1 MKKLTKPCAALLSL
15 IVCLSAVFC
24 NAVTLDSQVSSSTE
38 EIYPGVVATEY
49 YLAEGGYY
57 SQNGPQFLR
66 VVEFDP
72 KRDDLAFD
80 MVMAGDNVG
89 ALTPLSE
96 IVDNFNKTNT
106 ENKTVIAAVN
116 GDLWTQASHHSRV
129 EGESDDPVVKKEL
142 CIPRGYNVADG
153 EIITTTYMTTET
165 PVDDFFYSFGV
176 ADDGTAYIGQIT
188 TTLSLINLTSKKTIT
203 ADGLNRLPANDSLVV
218 YSDKGPIS
226 NYALDDAYE
235 VVIDFTSDYTIKNG
249 TRITGKVTAISE
261 PGDERY
267 SMQENRII
275 LTARGSNIE
284 QISDFNIGDRV
295 TLAVRVTDL
304 LGNTEAW
311 QNINEAC
318 GGHVPVVLGG
328 EACTQ
333 SYLRADPMT
342 LIGFKADGNIVMIVN
357 DGRQEGYS
365 IGINRLL
372 YEDLC
377 LELGLDSAFLLDGGG
392 STTLVELTDNG
403 YALKNRPSDYHPDG
417 VTHGYERPVA
427 NAVLL
432 SYIDENKPKN
442 EMGDIDGSGAVN
454 SVDLFKMK
462 LFVKQ
467 TVSPTQAEASAADVN
482 SDSKVNTVDLFHLK
496 FRIMKGFWGI

>member
-1 MKKLTKPCAALLSL
+1 MKKITQILTISMAMIIC
-15 IVCLSAVFC
+15 IGTVFSG
-24 NAVTLDSQVSSSTE
+24 AITLDAQISTSTE
-38 EIYPGVVATEY
+38 EIYPGVTATDY

-57 SQNGPQFLR
+57 SQNGPQYLR

-89 ALTPLSE
+89 ALTPLTE

-153 EIITTTYMTTET
+153 EIITTTYMGTET
-165 PVDDFFYSFGV
+165 PVDDVFYSFGV
-176 ADDGTAYIGQIT
+176 ADDGTAYIGQIS
-188 TTLSLINLTSKKTIT
+188 TTLSLINQTSKKNIT

-218 YSDKGPIS
+218 YSDKGPVS
-226 NYALDDAYE
+226 NYALDDAHE
-235 VVIDFTSDYTIKNG
+235 VVIDFANDYTIKHG
-249 TRITGKVTAISE
+249 TRITGTVTAISE
-261 PGDERY
+261 PGTERY
-267 SMQENRII
+267 NMQENRII
-275 LTARGSNIE
+275 LTARGTNID
-284 QISDFNIGDRV
+284 QISDFAIGDKV
-295 TLAVRVTDL
+295 TLIVRVTDMM
-304 LGNTEAW
+304 GNTEAW
-311 QNINEAC
+311 QSINEAC

-328 EACTQ
+328 EASTQ
-333 SYLRADPMT
+333 SYSRADPMT
-342 LIGFKADGNIVMIVN
+342 LLGYKADGTIVMIVN
-357 DGRQEGYS
+357 DGRQQGYS

-392 STTLVELTDNG
+392 STTLVELTENG
-403 YALKNRPSDYHPDG
+403 YALKNRPSDYYPDG
-417 VTHGYERPVA
+417 VTQGFERPVT
-427 NAVLL
+427 NAVIL
-432 SYIDENKPKN
+432 SYIGEDKPQFTL
-442 EMGDIDGSGAVN
+442 GDIDGSGTIN

-467 TVSPTQAEASAADVN
+467 TVSPTESETMAADVN
-482 SDSKVNTVDLFHLK
+482 GDSKVTTVDLFHLK
-496 FRIMKGFWGI
+496 FRIMKGFWGV

>member
-1 MKKLTKPCAALLSL
+1 MRNLPKISAILLAA
-15 IVCLSAVFC
+15 IMCLSAVISG
-24 NAVTLDSQVSSSTE
+24 AVTLDAQVSTSTE
-38 EIYPGVVATEY
+38 EIYPGVIATDY
-49 YLAEGGYY
+49 YLEEGGYY
-57 SQNGPQFLR
+57 SENGPQYLR

-89 ALTPLSE
+89 ALTPLTE

-153 EIITTTYMTTET
+153 EIITTTYMGTET
-165 PVDDFFYSFGV
+165 PYDDFFYSFGV
-176 ADDGTAYIGQIT
+176 ADDGTAYIGQIS
-188 TTLSLINLTSKKTIT
+188 TTLSLINLTTKKSAT

-226 NYALDDAYE
+226 NYALDDAHE
-235 VVIDFTSDYTIKNG
+235 VVIDFTDDYTIKHG
-249 TRITGKVTAISE
+249 TRITGTVTAVSE
-261 PGDERY
+261 PGTQRY
-267 SMQENRII
+267 NMQKNRII
-275 LTARGSNIE
+275 LTARGTNIE
-284 QISDFNIGDRV
+284 QISDYSVGDKV
-295 TLAVRVTDL
+295 TLVVRVSDL
-304 LGNTEAW
+304 MGNSEAW
-311 QNINEAC
+311 QSINEAC

-328 EACTQ
+328 EASTQ
-333 SYLRADPMT
+333 SYSRADPMT
-342 LIGFKADGNIVMIVN
+342 LLGYKADGTIVMIIN

-392 STTLVELTDNG
+392 STTLVELTENG
-403 YALKNRPSDYHPDG
+403 YALKNRPSDYYPDG
-417 VTHGYERPVA
+417 SAQGYERAIA

-432 SYIDENKPKN
+432 SYIGEEKPQA
-442 EMGDIDGSGAVN
+442 EMGDIDNSGTVN
-454 SVDLFKMK
+454 SVDLFRMK

-467 TVSPTQAEASAADVN
+467 VVSPTEAESAAADIN
-482 SDSKVNTVDLFHLK
+482 KDTKVTTVDLFHLK
-496 FRIMKGFWGI
+496 FRIMKGFWGV